1 MKSSKRGR
9 DTQAKGINGNNALY
23 QHDQSQINV
32 TPRRLDD
39 SDTHKVS
46 LSEHPTKSKKT

>member
-1 MKSSKRGR
+1 LASKRGR
-9 DTQAKGINGNNALY
+9 DTQANGNNALY

-39 SDTHKVS
+39 NDTHKVS
-46 LSEHPTKSKKT
+46 LSEHPPS